1 MATIQQYVKNMR
13 DTQWEI
19 ALKMGVDLQWAQKET
34 RVILMS
40 GFIVQAIVMKALV
53 DSGAV
58 TDVALKATMDTVRAA
73 IYAQEPNEPT
83 GWPDISPGA

>member
-13 DTQWEI
+13 DTQWEV
-19 ALKMGVDLQWAQKET
+19 ALKMGVDLQWDDKHT

-40 GFIVQAIVMKALV
+40 GFVVQAIVMKALV

-58 TDVALKATMDTVRAA
+58 TDAALKTTMDNVRAA